1 MKIRSAR
8 IDEVGTIAALI
19 KELALYEKAP
29 ELAVAT
35 ENQLKAA
42 FFSENPAVFCDF
54 IEVESGE
61 IAGFAI
67 WFLNY
72 STWTGTHGI
81 YLEDLYVLPQY
92 RGLGY
97 GKALLVHLAK
107 ICVQRGYDRFQ
118 WWVLD
123 WNTPSID
130 FYEGLGAIAMNEWT
144 TMRVEAD
151 ALRALAV
158 LS

>member
-8 IDEVGTIAALI
+8 IDEVDTIAALI

-35 ENQLKAA
+35 DAQLKAA
-42 FFSENPAVFCDF
+42 FFGENPAVFCDF
-54 IEVESGE
+54 IEVENGE

-81 YLEDLYVLPQY
+81 YLEDLFVLPQY

-97 GKALLVHLAK
+97 GRALLVHLAK
-107 ICVQRGYDRFQ
+107 ICIQRGYHRFQ

-123 WNTPSID
+123 WNLPSID
-130 FYEGLGAIAMNEWT
+130 FYKGLGAIALDEWT
-144 TMRVEAD
+144 TMRVEGD
-151 ALRALAV
+151 ALSALAT
-158 LS
+158 LA